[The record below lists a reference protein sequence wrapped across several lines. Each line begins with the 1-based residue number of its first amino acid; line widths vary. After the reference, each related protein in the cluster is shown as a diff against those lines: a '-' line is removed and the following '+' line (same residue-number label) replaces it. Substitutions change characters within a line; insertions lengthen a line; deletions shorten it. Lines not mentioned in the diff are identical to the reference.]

1 MVMIFSDFLMLD
13 QILLSPQVKQSV
25 SISNK
30 HGIKNELSHKLP
42 NDLILSILGN

>member
-25 SISNK
+25 NISNK
-30 HGIKNELSHKLP
+30 HGINELSHKLP
-42 NDLILSILGN
+42 NNLIHSILGN